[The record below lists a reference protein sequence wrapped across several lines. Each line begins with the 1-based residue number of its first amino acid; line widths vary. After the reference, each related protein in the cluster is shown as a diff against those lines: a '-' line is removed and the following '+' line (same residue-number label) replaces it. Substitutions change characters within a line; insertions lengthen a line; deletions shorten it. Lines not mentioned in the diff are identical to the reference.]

1 MLLDERLGVIV
12 SLETKLSVVP
22 GRYLEGQMMAEADMT
37 GGGVGGWLRFDR
49 GIRGVT
55 RGGVGT

>member
-22 GRYLEGQMMAEADMT
+22 GRYLEGQMMAEADII
-37 GGGVGGWLRFDR
+37 GGGGRGWLRFDKK
-49 GIRGVT
+49 IRG
-55 RGGVGT
+55 